1 MLNLPI
7 FGKKKLILAFEY
19 GMIFAS
25 CAKDQGMELTPEL
38 SLRFE
43 EMLWNEFKTKSSE
56 QLAVDMLPN
65 ILSVFETTLDK

>member
-1 MLNLPI
+1 MFAIPF

-25 CAKDQGMELTPEL
+25 CAKDHNVELTPEL

-43 EMLWNEFKTKSSE
+43 KMLWNEFTKKNPT
-56 QLAVDMLPN
+56 QLSIDMQAN
-65 ILSVFETTLDK
+65 VLSVFETTLDK